1 MSAVSMQKKSPRQ
14 RTAVSPEPVV
24 RAQAAARSP
33 VKTTP
38 ADTGAVT
45 EKVFWVKQDGYVFE
59 SKILSVVFLFV
70 AIVAWMAILVFI
82 DDAFDAE
89 KPRPFGSRADCYF
102 TDNIYAK
109 TFLSAVLLFANGQK
123 LYEKRHEQTTAGR
136 MAYIFVL
143 FPFIVVVVFIR
154 QAAWRKKIEDEMR
167 RSRFYCSAPNSFY
180 A

>member
-1 MSAVSMQKKSPRQ
+1 MKL
-14 RTAVSPEPVV
+14 
-24 RAQAAARSP
+24 
-33 VKTTP
+33 
-38 ADTGAVT
+38 
-45 EKVFWVKQDGYVFE
+45 DGHLFE
-59 SKILSVVFLFV
+59 SKILSVLFWFV

-82 DDAFDAE
+82 DAE

-154 QAAWRKKIEDEMR
+154 
-167 RSRFYCSAPNSFY
+167 
-180 A
+180 